1 MRRNR
6 LFTPKQEDANVA
18 GLFEECLR
26 LRQELSE
33 KDAVIRLITKAA
45 LALEQER
52 DQWRL
57 KASDDVPF

>member
-6 LFTPKQEDANVA
+6 LFTPKQEDANFA
-18 GLFEECLR
+18 ALSEECQR

-45 LALEQER
+45 ITLEEER
-52 DQWRL
+52 DQWKRM
-57 KASDDVPF
+57 ASAEMPF